1 VDPALPAHCQ
11 DAAEHRQRL
20 DPMFKN
26 PRFNLTQSVQGANLV
41 AGGIPQVRLSKYQS
55 RVAHRVGLLRFPRRY
70 QGLLDAKHPPLPGL
84 QAAKPTVPP
93 FAPQAGSPFIGVD
106 NEKIPVGVK

>member
-1 VDPALPAHCQ
+1 LPAHCQ

-41 AGGIPQVRLSKYQS
+41 AGGIPQ
-55 RVAHRVGLLRFPRRY
+55 
-70 QGLLDAKHPPLPGL
+70 
-84 QAAKPTVPP
+84 
-93 FAPQAGSPFIGVD
+93 IG
-106 NEKIPVGVK
+106 